1 MRRPTIVDLMLLV
14 TVLLWAFNF
23 TVTKYVLTH
32 GWKPLAYSSIRYSA
46 GALLFSAFTYKLERS
61 FRIGRRRDL
70 LLLVIAAGAGIWLN
84 QLSYVYAIKF
94 TTATTVALVLG
105 ITPIFAALGA
115 FAAGVERLSFR
126 FWIAAVVSF
135 GGVALIAAGS
145 AGGRLSADVKGV
157 ALSVATAAT
166 WAAYSV
172 VIAPLMRRYSPYR
185 ISAIV
190 LVAGVVPLLAT
201 AAGQLRE
208 QSFSLGFLAW
218 AGLVYGLIGPLFL
231 TNILWFR
238 AVDRVGPSRATLF
251 ANIQPFF
258 AAIFALLILSER
270 LTVLQV
276 AGGFA
281 IAAGILLGRAP
292 GAEPERGG
300 GERAA
305 APAPAE

>member
-70 LLLVIAAGAGIWLN
+70 VLLVIAAGAGIWLN

-105 ITPIFAALGA
+105 VTPIFAALGA

-126 FWIAAVVSF
+126 FWIAAIVSF

-145 AGGRLSADVKGV
+145 AGGRLSADLKGV

-190 LVAGVVPLLAT
+190 LVAGVVPLLVS

-218 AGLVYGLIGPLFL
+218 AGLVYGVIGPLFL

-270 LTVLQV
+270 LTALQV

-281 IAAGILLGRAP
+281 IAAGILLGRTP
-292 GAEPERGG
+292 GAEPKPARRGG
-300 GERAA
+300 AA
-305 APAPAE
+305 AARTE